1 MYQVYALKC
10 GERDTTACEF
20 FYREPSHERIT
31 LHYFVWLI
39 LGGPHPVLVDTGFD
53 EEDAA
58 ARGLRGYVSPAAMV
72 GRARRAGGRDPAG
85 PGDAPPLGPLG
96 RLPAIPGAEFWVQRD
111 EVAFW
116 TGPIARYDAY
126 KMSAKVPALRRAR
139 TAQLREPRPHR
150 RGDPR
155 SAAGTPCP
163 PARRAHRGPPDRL
176 GGDRQG
182 ARRAHVRRLA
192 LLPER
197 RAIPAGP
204 DHHEPAGDARRL
216 RDDPGPGRLSAT

>member
-58 ARGLRGYVSPAAMV
+58 ARGLRGYVSPATMV
-72 GRARRAGGRDPAG
+72 GRLGVRADEIPLALVTHLHWDHWAG
-85 PGDAPPLGPLG
+85 Y
-96 RLPAIPGAEFWVQRD
+96 RHFPGAEFWVQRD

-116 TGPIARYDAY
+116 TGAGGSLRRVQDVGERPG
-126 KMSAKVPALRRAR
+126 PRRAR

-150 RGDPR
+150 RGRPR
-155 SAAGTPCP
+155 SAAGPPRP
-163 PARRAHRGPPDRL
+163 PARRTHRRAPDRV
-176 GGDRQG
+176 GGNRQG
-182 ARRAHVRRLA
+182 ARRAHVRRVA

-197 RAIPAGP
+197 RALPAGP

-216 RDDPGPGRLSAT
+216 RDDPGPGRLPET